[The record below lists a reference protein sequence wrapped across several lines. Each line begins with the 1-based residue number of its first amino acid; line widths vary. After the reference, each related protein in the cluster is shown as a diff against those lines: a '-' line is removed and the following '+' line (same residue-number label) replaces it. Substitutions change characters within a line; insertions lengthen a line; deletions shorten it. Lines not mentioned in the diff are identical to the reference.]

1 MFLMI
6 DGLLSSIIRNTISQ
20 LAYEQRGAMELL
32 HIAPHSIADPFDT
45 FQHERLLYAGGYT
58 CVAGTD
64 EVGRGPLA
72 GPVVAACVVLPP
84 QCEYDL
90 FRDSKTLSHCRRLQL
105 CKKIYDIGAFVG
117 IGIVPVETIDRINIL
132 QSSLQ
137 AMKLA
142 VDDLST
148 RHASPDY
155 ILVDG
160 KFTLPTLTS
169 QLALIKGDSR
179 SASIAAASIVAKVR
193 RDALMDDLHAVYPD
207 YKFTRNKGY
216 PTREHRSAIAQ
227 YGPCPAHRKT
237 FRGVKEFV

>member
-1 MFLMI
+1 
-6 DGLLSSIIRNTISQ
+6 
-20 LAYEQRGAMELL
+20 MELF
-32 HIAPHSIADPFDT
+32 HTAPHAIADPFDT
-45 FQHERLLYAGGYT
+45 FEHERRLYASGCT

-84 QCEYDL
+84 QCEYGL
-90 FRDSKTLSHCRRLQL
+90 FRDSKTLSHRRRLQL
-105 CKKIYDIGAFVG
+105 CKDISGIGAFVG
-117 IGIVPVETIDRINIL
+117 IAIVPVETIDRINIL

-142 VDDLST
+142 VDDLISQ
-148 RHASPDY
+148 HPSPDY

-160 KFTLPTLTS
+160 KFILPTTTP
-169 QLALIKGDSR
+169 QLALIQGDSR
-179 SASIAAASIVAKVR
+179 SASIAAASIVAKVH
-193 RDALMDDLHAVYPD
+193 RDALMDELHTVYPD
-207 YKFTRNKGY
+207 YKFNQNKGY
-216 PTREHRSAIAQ
+216 PTREHRSAIAR